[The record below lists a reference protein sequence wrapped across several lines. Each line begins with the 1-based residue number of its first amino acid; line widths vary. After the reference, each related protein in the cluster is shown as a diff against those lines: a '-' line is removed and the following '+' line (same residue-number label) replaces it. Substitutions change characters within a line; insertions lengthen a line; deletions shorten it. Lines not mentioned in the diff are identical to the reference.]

1 MVTTIQ
7 LNENVKN
14 ALDRMKTNKETYEEV
29 ILNLMKIVEKHKRE
43 QEELLIEGCKVMAE
57 ESLKITKEF
66 EAIEDLKDWECID
79 LIPEKYFKDIKSA
92 KNGDKKRRSF
102 NC

>member
-14 ALDRMKTNKETYEEV
+14 ALDRMKSNKETYEE
-29 ILNLMKIVEKHKRE
+29 IIINLMKLAEEHKRKQE
-43 QEELLIEGCKVMAE
+43 QLLIEGCKKMAE

-66 EAIEDLKDWECID
+66 EAIENLDDWEW
-79 LIPEKYFKDIKSA
+79 
-92 KNGDKKRRSF
+92 
-102 NC
+102 